1 MIDTD
6 NEEEANVIIDFT
18 HRVSLIRFRNDMIV
32 PSRLKI
38 RAEVFASETAQE
50 IDFDITFAK
59 IKFWFETV
67 VAKSIVF
74 SRSNTTAMD
83 MLLND
88 IGQPRVINH
97 LMVTPYEP
105 TDEHLA
111 VLFQSKMGAL
121 SNGNV
126 EFGGIRVEVEEA
138 GLVFTYVGDWR
149 DDLPAM
155 CDWFDV
161 EPYYFDVPWWQ
172 RNDAS
177 TLDVMTPDADLTQLP
192 TWAYKLDFIE
202 NAIRPRR
209 SMNQKTTAE
218 DVVIRGAFRPK
229 VINGGKDNVEP

>member
-1 MIDTD
+1 MIETV

-18 HRVSLIRFRNDMIV
+18 HRVNLIRFRNDVII

-38 RAEVFASETAQE
+38 RAEVFASENAQE

-74 SRSNTTAMD
+74 SRSNVTAMD

-88 IGQPRVINH
+88 VGQPRIVNH

-111 VLFQSKMGAL
+111 VLFQSKMSAL
-121 SNGNV
+121 SGGTV

-155 CDWFDV
+155 SDWFDV
-161 EPYYFDVPWWQ
+161 EPYYFDKPWWQ

-177 TLDVMTPDADLTQLP
+177 TLDVISPDADLSQLP
-192 TWAYKLDFIE
+192 SWAYKLDFIE
-202 NAIRPRR
+202 NAIRPRT
-209 SMNQKTTAE
+209 KPKAAAE

-229 VINGGKDNVEP
+229 VINGGKDNVET

>member
-1 MIDTD
+1 MNDIDI
-6 NEEEANVIIDFT
+6 EEEANVIIDFT
-18 HRVSLIRFRNDMIV
+18 HRVNLIRFRNDLIV

-67 VAKSIVF
+67 VSKSVVF
-74 SRSNTTAMD
+74 SRSNGTAMD
-83 MLLND
+83 MLLNEA
-88 IGQPRVINH
+88 GQPRLINH

-111 VLFQSKMGAL
+111 VLFQSKMSAL
-121 SNGNV
+121 SNGTV

-138 GLVFTYVGDWR
+138 GLVFTYIGDWR
-149 DDLPAM
+149 DDLPSM
-155 CDWFDV
+155 SDWFDV
-161 EPYYFDVPWWQ
+161 KPYYFEEPWWQ

-177 TLDVMTPDADLTQLP
+177 TLDVIAPDADLTKLP
-192 TWAYKLDFIE
+192 SWAYKMDFIE
-202 NAIRPRR
+202 NAIRPR
-209 SMNQKTTAE
+209 SNPKPTAAE

-229 VINGGKDNVEP
+229 VIDGGKDNVET

>member
-1 MIDTD
+1 MTDTD
-6 NEEEANVIIDFT
+6 NDDANVIIDFT
-18 HRVSLIRFRNDMIV
+18 HRVSLIRFRNDLIV

-50 IDFDITFAK
+50 IDFDVTFAK

-67 VAKSIVF
+67 VARAVVF
-74 SRSNTTAMD
+74 SRSNARAMD
-83 MLLND
+83 MLLNEA
-88 IGQPRVINH
+88 GQPRIVNH

-111 VLFQSKMGAL
+111 VLFQSKMAAL
-121 SNGNV
+121 SNGTV
-126 EFGGIRVEVEEA
+126 EFGGVRVEVEEA

-149 DDLPAM
+149 DDLPGM
-155 CDWFDV
+155 SDWFDV

-177 TLDVMTPDADLTQLP
+177 TLDVISPDADLSELP
-192 TWAYKLDFIE
+192 PWAYKLDFIE
-202 NAIRPRR
+202 NAIRPR
-209 SMNQKTTAE
+209 TTPKPAGE

-229 VINGGKDNVEP
+229 VISGGKDNVET